1 MLRLVLPMAP
11 SGSISARAGRPFI
24 TNGNTFYND
33 SSDDVSLAVFGVAKI
48 KSVFLSLFLFPSGQ

>member
-1 MLRLVLPMAP
+1 MAP
-11 SGSISARAGRPFI
+11 SGGISARAGRPFI

-48 KSVFLSLFLFPSGQ
+48 KSVFLTFPISFWTIMLNVSS